1 MSLVKYR
8 LKEVAADFGVAPK
21 VIADII
27 SKYFQ
32 KPKSNTQVLT
42 DEELNLVFDSMTQTH
57 QIASLEQVFAV
68 KPAPKAEPPKPEAPK
83 AEAPKQ
89 EAQQAAKPQQAKP
102 QSQPQNQNHPQ
113 QPAAPSAQPAKA
125 DKPKEP
131 ERKRERRVVDTSAVQ
146 VNAGRFADVD
156 NLVSEKVQNYQGGKQ
171 RIGGKKGQQGNKQQ
185 SGKFRGSKSRNEEQ
199 EKMRRLQMEVAR
211 KAPLTVKIPEEITV
225 GELASRMKKTAGE
238 VIKCLMKN
246 GVMAAINQT
255 IDFDTAE
262 FVATEMG
269 CKVEKEVTVTIEE
282 QIIDDHVD
290 ESAEVEQEDD

>member
-89 EAQQAAKPQQAKP
+89 EAQQAAGVAEPVNTWAGWK
-102 QSQPQNQNHPQ
+102 
-113 QPAAPSAQPAKA
+113 AAGYMVEHGAKA
-125 DKPKEP
+125 LFQ
-131 ERKRERRVVDTSAVQ
+131 AVLIHSSKGDGQTYRASFFGASQ
-146 VNAGRFADVD
+146 V
-156 NLVSEKVQNYQGGKQ
+156 
-171 RIGGKKGQQGNKQQ
+171 
-185 SGKFRGSKSRNEEQ
+185 KS
-199 EKMRRLQMEVAR
+199 L
-211 KAPLTVKIPEEITV
+211 P
-225 GELASRMKKTAGE
+225 TA
-238 VIKCLMKN
+238 
-246 GVMAAINQT
+246 
-255 IDFDTAE
+255 
-262 FVATEMG
+262 
-269 CKVEKEVTVTIEE
+269 
-282 QIIDDHVD
+282 
-290 ESAEVEQEDD
+290 